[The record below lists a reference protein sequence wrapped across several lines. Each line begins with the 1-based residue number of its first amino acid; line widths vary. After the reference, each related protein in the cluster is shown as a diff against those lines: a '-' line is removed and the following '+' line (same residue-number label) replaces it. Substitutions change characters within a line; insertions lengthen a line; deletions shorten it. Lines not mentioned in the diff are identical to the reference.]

1 MSSSLKVI
9 QIIDTLEL
17 GGAERVLVTLSNIL
31 QSKGHTVKVLTI
43 LHNGPL
49 QSQLLPGIEVECLHR
64 KNKWNIAT
72 MYRLTQYCKGFDV
85 VHVHS
90 SFNLRYVFTA
100 FKLFFVTKKIFFHE
114 HFGNIEIDNS
124 VSWHQRLIY
133 PQTIFIAVSRKIYE
147 WALYNLK
154 MNKAN
159 VFLLPNTVI
168 KSAANTTQKT
178 RGERIE
184 LLLTSNFR
192 RPKNIEFAI
201 GLMNVFSKQKACHLT
216 IIGQTADAEYCNSI
230 KTKIKELQLEKF
242 ISIVHDCDNIQK
254 ILPQFD
260 IAIHTAK
267 TESGPLVLIEYL
279 SAGLPFLTY
288 ETGEV
293 VYQIKAVLN
302 ECIINNFEIDDW
314 ISKINYLLQLNSSEL
329 SQRLQTIYSNIY
341 SEEAYYQSL
350 MKIYALK

>member
-1 MSSSLKVI
+1 MSSSLKII

-31 QSKGHTVKVLTI
+31 HSKGHTVKVLTI

-49 QSQLLPGIEVECLHR
+49 QSQLLPGIEVECLCR

-72 MYRLTQYCKGFDV
+72 MYRLTQSCKGFDV

-90 SFNLRYVFTA
+90 SFNLRYVFIA
-100 FKLFFVTKKIFFHE
+100 FKLFFVNKKIFFHE

-133 PQTIFIAVSRKIYE
+133 PQTFFIAVSRKIHE
-147 WALYNLK
+147 WALHNLK
-154 MNKAN
+154 MDKAK
-159 VFLLPNTVI
+159 VLLLPNTVLKPSLEKI
-168 KSAANTTQKT
+168 QKT
-178 RGERIE
+178 KTEKIE

-192 RPKNIEFAI
+192 SPKNIEFAVD
-201 GLMNVFSKQKACHLT
+201 LMNVFSKQKACHLT
-216 IIGQTADAEYCNSI
+216 IVGQTADAEYCNSI
-230 KTKIKELQLEKF
+230 KTKIKALHLEEI
-242 ISIVHDCDNIQK
+242 ISLVHDCDNIQT
-254 ILPQFD
+254 ILSQFD
-260 IAIHTAK
+260 LAIHTAK

-293 VYQIKAVLN
+293 VYQIKDALS
-302 ECIINNFEIDDW
+302 ECIINNFDIDNW
-314 ISKINYLLQLNSSEL
+314 ISQINNLIQLNADEL
-329 SQRLQTIYSNIY
+329 SSRLKSIYQQLY
-341 SEEAYYQSL
+341 SAEAYYQSL
-350 MKIYALK
+350 MNIYQLK